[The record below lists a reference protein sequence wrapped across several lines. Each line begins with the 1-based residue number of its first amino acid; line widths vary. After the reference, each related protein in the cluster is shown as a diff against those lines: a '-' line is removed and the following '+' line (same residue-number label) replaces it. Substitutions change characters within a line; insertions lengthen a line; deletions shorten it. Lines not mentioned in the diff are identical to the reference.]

1 MKKIAYLLILCLLFG
16 VMTTFVS
23 CKENNGNTADTEQEV
38 SMSAVDALNNVW
50 ETYGEEEK
58 FFAMG
63 GDMNNMVDNAPG
75 EYGMEDTET
84 LSWALYIPADSIALV
99 DQAASLMHAM
109 NTNTFMSAAFHLTD
123 AANAETLATS
133 IKDTIMSTQW
143 MCGFPDKVVMFTV
156 NEDIVMYAFGNAEL
170 IDNFKS
176 KVTTVYG
183 ENAVLLVEENIM

>member
-1 MKKIAYLLILCLLFG
+1 MKKKLVLLLTATML
-16 VMTTFVS
+16 VMS
-23 CKENNGNTADTEQEV
+23 MAACGGNGDAGNAVADITAVE
-38 SMSAVDALNNVW
+38 ALENVW
-50 ETYGEEEK
+50 ATYGEDEK

>member
-1 MKKIAYLLILCLLFG
+1 MKKKLVLLLTTAML
-16 VMTTFVS
+16 VMS
-23 CKENNGNTADTEQEV
+23 MAACGGNGSAESEVTELTAVE
-38 SMSAVDALNNVW
+38 ALENVW
-50 ETYGEEEK
+50 ATYGEDEK

-63 GDMNNMVDNAPG
+63 GDMNNPVDNAPG
-75 EYGMEDTET
+75 AYGMEDAEM
-84 LSWALYIPADSIALV
+84 LSWALYIPADSIALI
-99 DQAASLMHAM
+99 DEAASLMHAM

-123 AANAETLATS
+123 AANAESLVAS
-133 IKDTIMSTQW
+133 VKETIMGTQW

-183 ENAVLLVEENIM
+183 EKAVLLVEENIM